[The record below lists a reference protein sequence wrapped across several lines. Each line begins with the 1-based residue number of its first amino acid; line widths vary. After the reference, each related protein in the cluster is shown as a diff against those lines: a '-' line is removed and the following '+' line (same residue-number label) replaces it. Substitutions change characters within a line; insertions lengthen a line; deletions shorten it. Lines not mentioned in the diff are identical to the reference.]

1 MKKLIGLLL
10 LAIFMSCNI
19 STETE
24 TKEISIIGI
33 WEEVD
38 ASPKGY
44 LTFKDYTTIY
54 TYYLEGCELVM
65 NGEYYMD
72 DKVIM
77 TRSEENYYWKAWAT
91 VQELTAH
98 TLELKSANGTIL
110 NYRR

>member
-1 MKKLIGLLL
+1 
-10 LAIFMSCNI
+10 
-19 STETE
+19 
-24 TKEISIIGI
+24 
-33 WEEVD
+33 
-38 ASPKGY
+38 
-44 LTFKDYTTIY
+44 
-54 TYYLEGCELVM
+54 M